1 MPWCL
6 DSTLGLPLQPWP
18 TATSHPSAP
27 PTSQASNLVPKQ
39 EFTFPS
45 QGSLFGDYAALNSQ
59 TVDDS
64 AVPGSNSLF
73 IPPRTR
79 SKSDTSHEQLPWAQ
93 PYPASQ
99 RHLGTLGGT
108 TVVDEQTVNMNE
120 VSSAT
125 QQPQLN
131 PEFTFGGKPSNNF
144 LSPDNPSS
152 IRRVKSE
159 GVSTRPMHRQS
170 RSEDVRGI
178 GLPSSLPGHQHSQSS
193 SSGQF
198 LSPPPTGQR
207 GFLSPIPSTFFS
219 SNTAPPPPPPPPN
232 GHLPPIRGGRSTS
245 PVRPSDSS
253 PGHMRRAS
261 SGTRSERGSE
271 AWPGGPPLA
280 PHRVSPYPSPHA
292 SPRPPINDLPFDDYS
307 IRSSLLGAGFSQPQ
321 AAFHIG
327 YGSPSSAGG
336 SVYHTP
342 GQSPSPAPQLTVDS
356 SVPKP
361 TVTTGRTA
369 NASHKRRK
377 QDATFI
383 CPVPGCGSTFTRS
396 FNLKGEMFFLNL
408 HLTRI
413 VDRLH

>member
-193 SSGQF
+193 SGQF

-207 GFLSPIPSTFFS
+207 GFLSPSPSTFFS
-219 SNTAPPPPPPPPN
+219 SNTAPPPPPPPN